1 MLEIL
6 KEHFLYRT
14 QILSLAKVDLCRTY
28 KGAFLSWF
36 WAIFKPAFAI
46 FVYYFTFSI
55 GLRASK
61 DMFGYPYF
69 LWLISGVVPWFY
81 INDILYQGSES
92 IRKYSYLVTKVK
104 FPVSTIPTFCSISKF
119 IIHLIL
125 ILIVILIFAFSK
137 PSLSIYCL
145 QLPFYMLMMFLFFT
159 SLSLLLASLSAI
171 SKDFFSM
178 VKSSVFALFWLSG
191 VIWDPAFIDNPII
204 KAILYFNPITYIVNG
219 YRNCFIKKV
228 WFFEEPI
235 SLVCFLIVF
244 LIVLCLSIFVYKRVK
259 KDIPDLL

>member
-1 MLEIL
+1 
-6 KEHFLYRT
+6 
-14 QILSLAKVDLCRTY
+14 
-28 KGAFLSWF
+28 
-36 WAIFKPAFAI
+36 
-46 FVYYFTFSI
+46 
-55 GLRASK
+55 
-61 DMFGYPYF
+61 
-69 LWLISGVVPWFY
+69 
-81 INDILYQGSES
+81 
-92 IRKYSYLVTKVK
+92 
-104 FPVSTIPTFCSISKF
+104 
-119 IIHLIL
+119 
-125 ILIVILIFAFSK
+125 
-137 PSLSIYCL
+137 
-145 QLPFYMLMMFLFFT
+145 
-159 SLSLLLASLSAI
+159 
-171 SKDFFSM
+171 M